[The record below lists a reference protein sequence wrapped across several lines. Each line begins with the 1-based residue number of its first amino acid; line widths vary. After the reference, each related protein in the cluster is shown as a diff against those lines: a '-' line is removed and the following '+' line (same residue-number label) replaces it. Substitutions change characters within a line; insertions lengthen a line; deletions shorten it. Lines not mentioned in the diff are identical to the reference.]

1 MSNAD
6 IYWRFAEILNAREYD
21 KLGEVMVDD
30 FVDHHPGLVDVTDLT
45 TYTNNLK
52 FVVDALEMVAE
63 VEDVLEA
70 GDKVFTRVKLVG
82 KHVGTFLGIQP
93 TNKPVVW
100 YTNELW
106 RAENGKMVERW
117 AVDDLLS
124 LIAQMDYPVPSWDG

>member
-6 IYWRFAEILNAREYD
+6 IYWRFAEALNARDYD
-21 KLGEVMVDD
+21 QLDALMVAD
-30 FVDHHPGLVDVTDLT
+30 FVDHHPGLVDVTDLE
-45 TYTNNLK
+45 TYKRNLK

-82 KHVGTFLGIQP
+82 KHVGSFLGIAP
-93 TNKPVVW
+93 TNQPVEW

-124 LIAQMDYPVPSWDG
+124 LIAQMGYQVPTWE